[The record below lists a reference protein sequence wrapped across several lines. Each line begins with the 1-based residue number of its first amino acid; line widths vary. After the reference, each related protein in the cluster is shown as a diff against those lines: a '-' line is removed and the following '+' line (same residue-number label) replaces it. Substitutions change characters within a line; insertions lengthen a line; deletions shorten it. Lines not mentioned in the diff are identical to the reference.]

1 MRCRRQVLEGWQM
14 IFKIVEQAK
23 ALVAKI
29 KEQINK
35 LKEQK

>member
-14 IFKIVEQAK
+14 ISNIVEQVK
-23 ALVAKI
+23 ALIAKI

>member
-1 MRCRRQVLEGWQM
+1 M
-14 IFKIVEQAK
+14 ISQIIERAK

-35 LKEQK
+35 LKEKK

>member
-1 MRCRRQVLEGWQM
+1 M
-14 IFKIVEQAK
+14 IAQIIERAK

-35 LKEQK
+35 LKEKK

>member
-1 MRCRRQVLEGWQM
+1 M
-14 IFKIVEQAK
+14 IAQIIERAK

-35 LKEQK
+35 LKEKT

>member
-1 MRCRRQVLEGWQM
+1 MRCRRQVLEGRQM
-14 IFKIVEQAK
+14 TSKIVEQAK
-23 ALVAKI
+23 ALVSKI

>member
-1 MRCRRQVLEGWQM
+1 LRQWLQDEGHEM
-14 IFKIVEQAK
+14 ISKIVEQAK

>member
-1 MRCRRQVLEGWQM
+1 MHGYGQVYEGWKM
-14 IFKIVEQAK
+14 IAQIIERAK

-35 LKEQK
+35 LKEKK

>member
-1 MRCRRQVLEGWQM
+1 VHEGRQM
-14 IFKIVEQAK
+14 IAKIVEQAK

>member
-1 MRCRRQVLEGWQM
+1 LRQWLQDEGREM
-14 IFKIVEQAK
+14 ISKIVEQAK

>member
-1 MRCRRQVLEGWQM
+1 M
-14 IFKIVEQAK
+14 ITQIIERAK

-35 LKEQK
+35 LKEKK

>member
-1 MRCRRQVLEGWQM
+1 VHEGWKM
-14 IFKIVEQAK
+14 IAKIVEQAK